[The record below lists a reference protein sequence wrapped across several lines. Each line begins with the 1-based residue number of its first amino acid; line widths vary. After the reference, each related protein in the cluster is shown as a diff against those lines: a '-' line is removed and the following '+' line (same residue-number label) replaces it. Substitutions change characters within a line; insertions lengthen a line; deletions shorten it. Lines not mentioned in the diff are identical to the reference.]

1 MKDVNADDIEN
12 GVTITIIRDGNVLI
26 AYKNFVEI
34 NRMDMGGEFV
44 GDYKIPE
51 LFLGCASPQSYE
63 KKHRYHCE
71 VDNEFISILK
81 NESDIENIV
90 RRIVLEQEQEQIKL
104 QSKDIKPVFTPQKFA
119 SIKSQA
125 DVLAKDT
132 ELIKSVLDT
141 LKRFDPEAYYM
152 LTRGND
158 PVKRT
163 ALGDL
168 ITVGSVIGMIY
179 GIVQELRGR

>member
-1 MKDVNADDIEN
+1 MKKIKLTEDDLQ
-12 GVTITIIRDGNVLI
+12 R
-26 AYKNFVEI
+26 
-34 NRMDMGGEFV
+34 
-44 GDYKIPE
+44 
-51 LFLGCASPQSYE
+51 
-63 KKHRYHCE
+63 
-71 VDNEFISILK
+71 
-81 NESDIENIV
+81 IV
-90 RRIVLEQEQEQIKL
+90 KRIVLEQEQEMIQL

-168 ITVGSVIGMIY
+168 ITVGSIIGMIY